1 MKKIL
6 LTGATGA
13 IGSEVLRQLDAADKL
28 NGVKVLVRD
37 SKHTKRILKRFGAK
51 IHVVYG
57 DITNRDSVQKAVQ
70 HQDIVIHLA
79 AVIPTVENDNDA
91 FVHSVNV
98 GGTENIVRSMEA
110 ECPNALLLF
119 SSSVAVYGD
128 RIKDPDIRVSDAP
141 RGLEHDNYAK
151 TKVEA
156 ETIIRSSKLNWS
168 IFRLT
173 AIMGIG
179 NHKLSGIMFDVPLE
193 TPMEI
198 ATVRDTAKA
207 FVNALDHTEALTGQI
222 FNLGGGESCRI
233 FYFDFLSKAFNA
245 FGLGKVNFPTYAF
258 ATQNF
263 HCGYFLDSDEL
274 EDILHFRSDDIA
286 SYFKRFDAA
295 VPKLQRLVTLPFK
308 GIVKWFLLQ
317 LSEPYKA
324 YKKGNQEQIKFF
336 FGTIAE

>member
-13 IGSEVLRQLDAADKL
+13 IGSEVLRQLDAALKL
-28 NGVKVLVRD
+28 QGVSVLARD
-37 SKHTKRILKRFGAK
+37 SRTSRRILKPFHDK
-51 IHVVYG
+51 INVIYG
-57 DITNRDSVQKAVQ
+57 DITNRESVQKAVQ

-79 AVIPTVENDNDA
+79 AIIPTVENDNDTL
-91 FVHSVNV
+91 VHQVNV
-98 GGTENIVRSMEA
+98 GGTENIVRNMEA

-119 SSSVAVYGD
+119 SSSVAIYGD
-128 RIKDPDIRVSDAP
+128 RIKDPDILVSDAP

-156 ETIIRSSKLNWS
+156 ESIITSSKLHWS

-179 NHKLSGIMFDVPLE
+179 NHKMSGMMFDVPLE

-198 ATVRDTAKA
+198 CTVRDTARA
-207 FVNALDHTEALTGQI
+207 FVNAIEHTEALTGKI
-222 FNLGGGESCRI
+222 FNLGGGAACRI
-233 FYFDFLSKAFNA
+233 TYFDFLSKAFNA
-245 FGLGKVNFPTYAF
+245 FGLGKVNFPSYAF

-263 HCGYFLDSDEL
+263 HCGHYMDGDEL

-286 SYFKRFDAA
+286 SYFKRFDASA
-295 VPKLQRLVTLPFK
+295 PKVQRFFTCPFS
-308 GIVKWFLLQ
+308 GMVKWFLLQ
-317 LSEPYKA
+317 LSEPYKS
-324 YKKGNQEQIKFF
+324 YKKGDQERIQFF